1 MMNTKQLTAKIV
13 IMDDEFFVRQTL
25 VSMLANIPNAM
36 VVGEA
41 EDVGSGIELI
51 LEKEPDLILLDI
63 KMPVRSGFDLLEELT
78 HCQQQYGLIF
88 VSGYPD
94 EALTAVQKA
103 APYFHSDFVVKPIDP
118 VILQTKFSI
127 FYNKWQAA
135 KEQESELAGL
145 LETGIP
151 QIAYKS
157 DQLVFQNSQLFHCI
171 DIDDILYCESANR
184 QINVYCSQYEHINIP
199 NTTLDAIER
208 MLPADAFIRIG
219 KSHILNKSAIR
230 FIQKGNRPKCI
241 LARNGK
247 SYEVQLYASNVE
259 KVEQSYSITRK

>member
-1 MMNTKQLTAKIV
+1 MMNTKQLVAKVAI
-13 IMDDEFFVRQTL
+13 IDDEFFVRETL
-25 VSMLANIPNAM
+25 VSMLAGIPNAV

-78 HCQQQYGLIF
+78 NRQRSYGLIF

-118 VILQTKFSI
+118 EMLQQKFSI
-127 FYNKWQAA
+127 FFNKWQAA
-135 KEQESELAGL
+135 KEQENELSGL
-145 LETGIP
+145 LETGI
-151 QIAYKS
+151 QASYKANH
-157 DQLVFQNSQLFHCI
+157 LVFQNSQLFHCI

-184 QINVYCSQYEHINIP
+184 QINVYCTQFEHINVP
-199 NTTLDAIER
+199 NTTLDAIEKL
-208 MLPADAFIRIG
+208 LPDDRFLRIG
-219 KSHILNKSAIR
+219 KSHILNRSAIR
-230 FIQKGNRPKCI
+230 FIQKGSRPVCI
-241 LARNGK
+241 LALNGK
-247 SYEVQLYASNVE
+247 RYEVQLYASNVE
-259 KVEQSYSITRK
+259 KVEQSYFL